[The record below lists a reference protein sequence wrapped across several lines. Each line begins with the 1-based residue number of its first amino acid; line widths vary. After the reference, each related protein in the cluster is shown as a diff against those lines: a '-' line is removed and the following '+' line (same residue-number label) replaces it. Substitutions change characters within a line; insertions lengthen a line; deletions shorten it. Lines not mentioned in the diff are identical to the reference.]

1 MKTHPEL
8 PLDLL
13 GQGDSNSSIKLQNH
27 LGVVRPVLGHLLHTV
42 YPDKA
47 REVLLNDEALHDDF
61 ASLYPH
67 ASSRCTSQ
75 QEEMLVQSSIFN
87 MEYEKETENM
97 NGYLPISFWSKHR
110 TEG

>member
-47 REVLLNDEALHDDF
+47 REVLLNDEALHAIRMTTLQAF
-61 ASLYPH
+61 IH
-67 ASSRCTSQ
+67 
-75 QEEMLVQSSIFN
+75 MLPTAAQAN
-87 MEYEKETENM
+87 K
-97 NGYLPISFWSKHR
+97 KKC
-110 TEG
+110 